1 MKKALQ
7 YNNCFVCGKDSKT
20 GLKVDFEITES
31 GARAV
36 YTPTSEFEGFRG
48 IVHGGILCSLLD
60 EIMWKAVN
68 GNTGALTVTARME
81 VKFKR
86 PAKVG
91 EMLIIEGSI
100 TDHKK
105 RFFETKGIVSD
116 SEGTILAEA
125 TGLFMNVDEDTKAR
139 MSEFLTC

>member
-1 MKKALQ
+1 MKKALE

-20 GLKVDFEITES
+20 GLKIDFEITKN

-36 YTPTSEFEGFRG
+36 YTPTSDFEGFRG
-48 IVHGGILCSLLD
+48 IVHGGIICALLD
-60 EIMWKAVN
+60 EIMWKSVN

-86 PAKVG
+86 PARVG
-91 EMLIIEGSI
+91 DTLVIEGSI
-100 TDHKK
+100 TGQKK

-116 SEGTILAEA
+116 SEGTVLAEA
-125 TGLFMNVDEDTKAR
+125 TGTFVTVDEETKVS
-139 MSEFLTC
+139 MSEYLT